1 MMVPSVEL
9 RIALAPAVEREQP
22 VRAHH
27 AQHSGPGD
35 ADPVQDPQ
43 PRVHLPMTLALE
55 RRASEV
61 RANGRQ
67 QLFVRV
73 GRRRPAPCRLAPLP
87 APRHGRAP
95 AAVPPPSTA
104 SQCDAWPCPAP
115 RPPVPQP
122 DPSAQ
127 ARDRPGPAPSTP
139 PGDIARPRSHA
150 TPRRATPRAAGAA
163 QRPACGSRST
173 AAAAPGPPPRL
184 PRRRRA
190 LQSPSGLPPSAP
202 IQVPSR
208 SLTEPCSQPPWTSD
222 SPLLRVQENRRRL
235 TFCWSGVER
244 RDGAASLG
252 EGMSFPV
259 ARCAYAA
266 VRKRTDELGCDN
278 ADARVWH
285 EISSSL

>member
-9 RIALAPAVEREQP
+9 RIALAPAVGREQP

-87 APRHGRAP
+87 APRPRPPCVVGRPRALPGLTHPLDPVPAFRGRGGRGAHRRDLRIGKGRRRARHGRAP

-104 SQCDAWPCPAP
+104 PQCDAWPCPAP
-115 RPPVPQP
+115 RPPVILQP
-122 DPSAQ
+122 KLETGQ
-127 ARDRPGPAPSTP
+127 GPLL
-139 PGDIARPRSHA
+139 
-150 TPRRATPRAAGAA
+150 
-163 QRPACGSRST
+163 
-173 AAAAPGPPPRL
+173 PRL
-184 PRRRRA
+184 QA
-190 LQSPSGLPPSAP
+190 
-202 IQVPSR
+202 I
-208 SLTEPCSQPPWTSD
+208 
-222 SPLLRVQENRRRL
+222 
-235 TFCWSGVER
+235 
-244 RDGAASLG
+244 
-252 EGMSFPV
+252 
-259 ARCAYAA
+259 
-266 VRKRTDELGCDN
+266 
-278 ADARVWH
+278 
-285 EISSSL
+285 